1 MSGWLTSLLLIKAG
15 DMQNGYAQRQSHGT
29 YPAVGRVQRS
39 KEKKFFNKR
48 KEEEEVKE
56 EAIQPDQQTEMK
68 YTNKGI

>member
-39 KEKKFFNKR
+39 KENSFLKKR
-48 KEEEEVKE
+48 REEVKE

-68 YTNKGI
+68 YTNKGIWD

>member
-29 YPAVGRVQRS
+29 YPAVGRDQRS